1 MHAAELTARLRAL
14 SSESGNYAIDFVDLV
29 LAAARANGASDLHLQ
44 PTSNGLRVDW
54 RLDGVLQPVGEFP
67 AGRST
72 DIVMRLK
79 VLAELLTYR
88 CDLPQEG
95 RLVAGAGEL
104 ETRVSTFPTLYGE
117 RAAVRF
123 FTVQQRLEHLH
134 ELGWSPT
141 QLIELRDIVR
151 RTGGAVLICGPA
163 GSGKTTT
170 AYAMLR
176 EIVADSQGGRSV
188 FSLEDPI
195 EVPVAGVVQSQ
206 ANPAAGFTLG
216 TALRSLLRQ
225 DPEVILVG
233 EIRDRE
239 TAEVFLQASLT
250 GQLVIATFHAG
261 SAAEAITRLLDMDLE
276 AYQLRSGLIG
286 VIAQRLVRRLCE
298 CRQQVSEPVELFG
311 LPVTKAFRPVG
322 CPDCRQTGY
331 AGRQLIAELL
341 RTDRPP
347 MRQALVPQ
355 VDTRQLVTDAIASGM
370 VPLARRAVELV
381 DGGITSP
388 AEVIRVL
395 GALSQ

>member
-1 MHAAELTARLRAL
+1 MHAAELTARLRSL
-14 SSESGNYAIDFVDLV
+14 SPESGNYAIDFVDLV

-95 RLVAGAGEL
+95 RIVAVPGEL

-141 QLIELRDIVR
+141 QLTGLRDVVR
-151 RTGGAVLICGPA
+151 RTSGAVLICGPA

-176 EIVADSQGGRSV
+176 EIVASSQGGRSV

-276 AYQLRSGLIG
+276 AYQLRSGLIS
-286 VIAQRLVRRLCE
+286 VIAQRLVRRLCA
-298 CRQQVSEPVELFG
+298 CRQQIAEPIELFG
-311 LPVTKAFRPVG
+311 LPVSEAYRPVG
-322 CPDCRQTGY
+322 CPACQQTGY
-331 AGRQLIAELL
+331 SGRQLIAELL
-341 RTDRPP
+341 QTDRPQI
-347 MRQALVPQ
+347 RQALVSQ
-355 VDTRQLVTDAIASGM
+355 VDTRQLVTEAVDSGM
-370 VPLARRAVELV
+370 VPLAQRAVELV
-381 DGGITSP
+381 EGGITSP
-388 AEVIRVL
+388 AEVMRVL
-395 GALSQ
+395 GALSP